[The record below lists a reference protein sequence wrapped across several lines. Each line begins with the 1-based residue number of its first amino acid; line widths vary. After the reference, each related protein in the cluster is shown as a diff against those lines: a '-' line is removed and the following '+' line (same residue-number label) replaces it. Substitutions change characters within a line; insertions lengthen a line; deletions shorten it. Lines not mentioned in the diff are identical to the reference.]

1 MQQTKTRLTASQLIK
16 AVVYIIFL
24 PVLTLFLS
32 GDWTWT
38 EGWLYGGWFILLYGT
53 IAFYLYAKDPA
64 LLAERFQ
71 RKQHE
76 NQAGWDKYLV
86 SLIAVLYITWAV
98 LIPLDAQRY
107 HWSPSFPLWI
117 KITGCI
123 ALLLSF
129 FFYFRSFTDNTFL
142 STVVR
147 VQTDRK
153 QQVVST
159 GVYGFVRHPMY
170 LGSILNFLGVPLLTG
185 SVYGLATGI
194 VVSLLYTYRI
204 IEEEKVLAKDLEGYK
219 DYQQKI
225 RYRLI
230 PKVW

>member
-1 MQQTKTRLTASQLIK
+1 MQQTKTRLTASQLVK

-24 PVLTLFLS
+24 PLLTLFLS
-32 GDWTWT
+32 GDWAWT
-38 EGWLYGGWFILLYGT
+38 EGWLYGSWFILLYGT
-53 IAFYLYAKDPA
+53 IAFYLYHKDPA

-71 RKQHE
+71 RKQDE
-76 NQAGWDKYLV
+76 NQAGWDKHLV
-86 SLIAVLYITWAV
+86 TLIAILYITWAV

-107 HWSPSFPLWI
+107 HWSAPFPLWL
-117 KITGCI
+117 KVTGCI

-153 QQVVST
+153 QQVIST
-159 GVYGFVRHPMY
+159 GVYAFVRHPMY

-185 SVYGLATGI
+185 SVYGLTTGI
-194 VVSLLYTYRI
+194 IVSLLYTYRI
-204 IEEEKVLAKDLEGYK
+204 IEEEKVLAKDLEGYR